1 MNYINSKN
9 ELYDKCENME
19 ELYDRY
25 YLYLLSQY
33 ELTVSENQKLKKQ
46 LENCYCNRTDCSAR
60 IKDSKQYDSLVQKVE
75 NQQKEFIEY
84 MEDKLSMCDSILDT
98 IKSDL
103 EEVSYVGR
111 ASGKTYIAPQIM
123 KNETARKCYK
133 EILSKYK
140 EIIGCKYE

>member
-33 ELTVSENQKLKKQ
+33 ELTVLKNQELKKKLEVGEEQYNDVVEEKEKLKIENEILDEKLGKYIDQKQ
-46 LENCYCNRTDCSAR
+46 EWIELLDMF
-60 IKDSKQYDSLVQKVE
+60 K

-84 MEDKLSMCDSILDT
+84 ITSYIKLLNDKPDLVELSQKDIL
-98 IKSDL
+98 
-103 EEVSYVGR
+103 E
-111 ASGKTYIAPQIM
+111 
-123 KNETARKCYK
+123 

-140 EIIGCKYE
+140 EIMEVKE